1 MIYNSICLVNLI
13 ISTFVLSRKFNVYNF
28 SGSILAFVAAVTL
41 TIYSSQGSDSSEDS
55 SSLSYNVLL
64 GNTCV
69 FLAVVMFSV
78 QNV

>member
-13 ISTFVLSRKFNVYNF
+13 ISTAVLSRKFNVYNF

-41 TIYSSQGSDSSEDS
+41 TIYSSQGGEES
-55 SSLSYNVLL
+55 SSLTYNVLL